1 MELNLSRDTVDE
13 IQSYLQDNDLGGY
26 FVYTE
31 EGSDP
36 YAEKVSEV
44 SNSWPAAFY
53 IPAQGDAV
61 AFVSHAEAGAVEQAG
76 VFDSVKAWNSY
87 SEFNAYIGKALDSAA
102 GPVVIDSSS
111 GDARTDYLS
120 HSSYEDITG
129 LTSSADFEG
138 ADGLWDSVGYIKA
151 REKTITASDATR
163 STRLDQLAAGVRK
176 AGADALVML
185 SGIGQAADVI
195 TTYTLGRADDERSAV
210 IIKPDGEKVAL
221 VSSTDVPNV
230 GTGTFD
236 RVLTYDNA
244 AQFESALDNELD
256 GSGTVLY
263 NPEITQGNYELLERA
278 SSGNLRSADGLFFDV
293 RKSKTSEEIA
303 EIRNAVD
310 ITKDVVEQVIDTIDV
325 GTTEKE
331 IYDRIMGEWEKRGLD
346 PSFKPLVAIG
356 ENAANI
362 HHLIPTDRDAKKG
375 DVILI
380 DLGCQLPSG
389 MCSDIT
395 YMVYMGEKPTDD
407 VLAMDEAMDKAIY
420 AAVDELNVGARGYEA
435 DRAARGVLKQ
445 AGFPDFRHGTGHALG
460 FTVHDLGNGV
470 SGRATKPFE
479 AGEVVTVEP
488 GIYIE
493 GWGGFRKE
501 IDVVIT
507 EDGPVMLNEPAKLV
521 CKKV

>member
-1 MELNLSRDTVDE
+1 MELHLSRDTVDE

-36 YAEKVSEV
+36 YAEKVAEV

-53 IPAQGDAV
+53 VPAQGDAV
-61 AFVSHAEAGAVEQAG
+61 AIVSHAEAGAVEQAG
-76 VFDSVKAWNSY
+76 VFDKVKAWNSY

-120 HSSYEDITG
+120 HDSYEDISR
-129 LTSSADFEG
+129 LTSAADFQG
-138 ADGLWDSVGYIKA
+138 ADGLWDSVGYVKA

-163 STRLDQLAAGVRK
+163 STRLDQLAAGVKK

-210 IIKPDGEKVAL
+210 IVKPDGEKVAL
-221 VSSTDVPNV
+221 VSSTDVSNI
-230 GTGTFD
+230 GAGAFD
-236 RVLTYDNA
+236 RVLTYDNS
-244 AQFESALDNELD
+244 AQFESALESELD
-256 GSGTVLY
+256 GTGKLLY
-263 NPEITQGNYELLERA
+263 NPDITQGNYELLEKA
-278 SSGNLRSADGLFFDV
+278 SSGDLSSANRLFFDV
-293 RKSKTSEEIA
+293 RKTKTSEEIA
-303 EIRNAVD
+303 DIQKAVD
-310 ITKDVVEQVIDTIDV
+310 ITKDVVEKVIDSIDV

-331 IYDRIMGEWEKRGLD
+331 IYDRIMGEWDKRGLD
-346 PSFKPLVAIG
+346 PSFTPLVAIG

-362 HHLIPTDRDAKKG
+362 HHLTPTDRDARKG

-380 DLGCQLPSG
+380 DLGARLQSG

-395 YMVYMGEKPTDD
+395 YMVHMGESPSDEVK
-407 VLAMDEAMDKAIY
+407 AMDEAMDKAIY
-420 AAVDELNVGARGYEA
+420 AAVDRLQVGAKGFEA
-435 DRAARGVLKQ
+435 DRAARGVLRN
-445 AGFPDFRHGTGHALG
+445 AGYPEFRHGTGHALG

-470 SGRATKPFE
+470 NGGASKPYE